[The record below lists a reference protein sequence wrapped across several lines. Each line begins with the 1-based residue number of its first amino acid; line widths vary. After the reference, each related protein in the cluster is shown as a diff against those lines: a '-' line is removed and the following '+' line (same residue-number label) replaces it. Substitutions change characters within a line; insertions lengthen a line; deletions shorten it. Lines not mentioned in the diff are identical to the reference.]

1 VEAEQEIRQRMD
13 QMVIFQLFLQLHQQV
28 VVLVVDVLAVV
39 VRVDLVVALEM
50 DQGVLVEQEMI
61 PLLLQLKEQ
70 MVEMDQLIYPLVLVV
85 VEVAE
90 QL

>member
-50 DQGVLVEQEMI
+50 EQGVLVEQEMI